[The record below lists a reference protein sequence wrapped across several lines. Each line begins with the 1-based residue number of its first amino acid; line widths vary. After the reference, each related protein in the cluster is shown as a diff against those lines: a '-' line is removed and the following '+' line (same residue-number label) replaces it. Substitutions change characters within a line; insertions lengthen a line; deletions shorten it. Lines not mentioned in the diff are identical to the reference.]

1 MSFGL
6 LIVLVCRVL
15 ILDSGLSY
23 KVNVYYETDYVK
35 HNVNRHVC
43 ANNNRPFD
51 IGRLLISSTI
61 VLTNTIT
68 DHF

>member
-15 ILDSGLSY
+15 ILDSDLSY

-35 HNVNRHVC
+35 HNVTRHVC
-43 ANNNRPFD
+43 ANNRRPFD
-51 IGRLLISSTI
+51 IGRSFISSTI